1 MRGFSTLSLLFFSLL
16 FLPFLFG
23 SFCGSGGGKGGGVA
37 ADATSARKSTM
48 PNHRPGSSFTGI
60 LLGIIGISIANFD

>member
-23 SFCGSGGGKGGGVA
+23 SFCGSGGGKGGGGL
-37 ADATSARKSTM
+37 RLM
-48 PNHRPGSSFTGI
+48 PLVLEKVLCQTTGRDPPSRGSY
-60 LLGIIGISIANFD
+60 